1 MLKMQIKSKPLSTCE
16 IGTQTDL
23 DLSRI
28 PEDDSFTNKIDSNV
42 FSHTHFNP
50 ELELKMGESDFE
62 FGSNNKLSLVEAKQK
77 RVEAPSSKQI
87 SGSLER
93 EKRKI

>member
-1 MLKMQIKSKPLSTCE
+1 
-16 IGTQTDL
+16 
-23 DLSRI
+23 
-28 PEDDSFTNKIDSNV
+28 
-42 FSHTHFNP
+42 
-50 ELELKMGESDFE
+50 MGESDFE

-93 EKRKI
+93 EKRKIQEKFSLKDYPTVPITTSSPNIPVGGSTAKKMKPVIPKINLNKVKGDFSSFKQL